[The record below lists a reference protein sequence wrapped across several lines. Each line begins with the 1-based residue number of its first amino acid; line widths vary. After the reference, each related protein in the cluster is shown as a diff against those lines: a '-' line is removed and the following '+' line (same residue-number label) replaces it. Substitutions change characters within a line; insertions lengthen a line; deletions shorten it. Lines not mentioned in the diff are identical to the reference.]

1 MIGSA
6 KQCMMDLYFTVWPS
20 SSTGMLCVK
29 IHRLLSETVSN
40 NKTTI
45 NTEVVHAGMASNIH
59 MSVAKAKIEIS
70 LCSIIVSPA
79 TPNVSTGR
87 NHNTRDTMMATASF
101 IPLETILFSA
111 SLLAFSNLD
120 KFPPNG
126 NREKF
131 YT

>member
-45 NTEVVHAGMASNIH
+45 NTEVVHAGMASNNPH
-59 MSVAKAKIEIS
+59 ECGESKDRDKS
-70 LCSIIVSPA
+70 LFYNCQP
-79 TPNVSTGR
+79 
-87 NHNTRDTMMATASF
+87 RDSECF
-101 IPLETILFSA
+101 
-111 SLLAFSNLD
+111 D
-120 KFPPNG
+120 
-126 NREKF
+126 REKP
-131 YT
+131 